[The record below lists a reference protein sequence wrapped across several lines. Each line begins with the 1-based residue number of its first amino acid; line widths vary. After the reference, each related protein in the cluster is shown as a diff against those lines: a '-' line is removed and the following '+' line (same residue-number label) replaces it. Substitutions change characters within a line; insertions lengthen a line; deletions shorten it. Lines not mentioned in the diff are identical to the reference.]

1 VCLRAD
7 VDTLSSVCVCVCM
20 CVRACVRIIVR
31 LLCVCEC

>member
-1 VCLRAD
+1 MCLRAD